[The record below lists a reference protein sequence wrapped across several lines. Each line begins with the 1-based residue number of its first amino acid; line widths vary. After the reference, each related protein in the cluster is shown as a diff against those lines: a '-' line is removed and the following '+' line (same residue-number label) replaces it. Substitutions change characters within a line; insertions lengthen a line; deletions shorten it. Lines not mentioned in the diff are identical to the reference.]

1 MTDAPRVSAGE
12 AFRRVLERDPA
23 TRRAWEHASARLR
36 AFGEAWEKVRAESP
50 EERLR
55 LAHEFADAIQEA
67 LRASGAKLTA
77 AGFEPPQTIE
87 DWEHLARIVEMP
99 FETIRTGNFTYAD
112 VYAVAMAWIDRQKM
126 KARLVAE
133 SGVGGV
139 AGQAPPAGRRA
150 SGESDT
156 DETPPP
162 ALTPTELRVLRM
174 LATFD
179 PSELASAARIE
190 GAMEPTQRVSERS
203 ITKIVPRL
211 IELGLAERPQGER
224 SGTRLTLQGR
234 RIARRLAE

>member
-1 MTDAPRVSAGE
+1 
-12 AFRRVLERDPA
+12 VLESDAAARA
-23 TRRAWEHASARLR
+23 AWERASSRLR
-36 AFGEAWEKVRAESP
+36 VFGEAWAKVRAESS

-55 LAHEFADAIQEA
+55 LLREFAAAIQEA
-67 LRASGAKLTA
+67 LLASGDDLAA
-77 AGFEPPQTIE
+77 AGFDPPQTIE

-99 FETIRTGNFTYAD
+99 FDTIRTGNFTYAD

-126 KARLVAE
+126 KARLAAE
-133 SGVGGV
+133 SGTSGV
-139 AGQAPPAGRRA
+139 TGQGPPAGRRA

-162 ALTPTELRVLRM
+162 ARTPTELRVLRM

-190 GAMEPTQRVSERS
+190 DAMEPTQRVSERS
-203 ITKIVPRL
+203 ISRIVPRL

-224 SGTRLTLQGR
+224 SGTRLTLLGR